1 MSVPELHAQAAK
13 ILYTGPLKLG
23 AGMDRLAIA
32 TVIACAVLGGVAG
45 WGLAPRVNW
54 VLAQAAVILIGIAA
68 GAGAGWQWA
77 VPWVEE
83 EWIFRAEP
91 SPASQILLTVDP
103 AGSAAMKQRLRRAYA
118 NDRSQAAMALEG
130 EKWLEEHA
138 QANNVLVLLRVAD
151 NTMPV
156 RTYEQLYPLVKTAY
170 EHDPIACYH
179 WFSGTGHPSA
189 EQLGF
194 SSDQFA
200 IARAVVERMR
210 AVVITRLPA
219 ALPLPDVGPG
229 PQTLARQLRAN
240 WQVGRFD
247 LDAVDHPRMDLPD
260 ERKAN
265 GCYTMNAILS
275 EIQRFDPKYRRYMI
289 NNAFTPKLNPEFAA
303 PR

>member
-1 MSVPELHAQAAK
+1 MGE
-13 ILYTGPLKLG
+13 
-23 AGMDRLAIA
+23 AGMDKLAIA
-32 TVIACAVLGGVAG
+32 TVIVCAVLGGVAG
-45 WGLAPRVNW
+45 WGVAPRINW
-54 VLAQAAVILIGIAA
+54 VLAQAVVILAAIAA

-83 EWIFRAEP
+83 EWIFRTEPTAE
-91 SPASQILLTVDP
+91 SQILIAVDP
-103 AGSAAMKQRLRRAYA
+103 AGAPAMKQRLRRAYA
-118 NDRSQAAMALEG
+118 DGRSQAAMAEEG
-130 EKWLEEHA
+130 IRWLEEHA

-156 RTYEQLYPLVKTAY
+156 RTYEQLFPLVKIAY

-179 WFSGTGHPSA
+179 WFSGTGHPTA

-194 SSDQFA
+194 SPDQFA
-200 IARAVVERMR
+200 MARAVVDRMR

-219 ALPLPDVGPG
+219 ALPLRAEGPG

-240 WQVGRFD
+240 WQVDRFD
-247 LDAVDHPRMDLPD
+247 LEALDHPRQDLPD

-275 EIQRFDPKYRRYMI
+275 EIQRFEPGYRRYMI
-289 NNAFTPKLNPEFAA
+289 NNAFTPTLNPDFVA